1 MIQGTFGTLA
11 PEQKKWL
18 SRIQDNGRTLI
29 ELVNDFRDVSK
40 LESGYL
46 DIKCETIDL
55 RELIENPS
63 KATDF

>member
-29 ELVNDFRDVSK
+29 ELVNDFRASRQSK
-40 LESGYL
+40 SFASKRHRAGSGHL
-46 DIKCETIDL
+46 
-55 RELIENPS
+55 
-63 KATDF
+63 